1 MACCYCSRMV
11 SKVSFSIG
19 VFANITYFIRCNAH
33 PSNLDAGGARER
45 NHEKMDFLIGTW
57 DPGTL
62 WDDFGI
68 RANIVVSLS
77 SHFLLQVSNL
87 YLQPFTHGFP
97 HADIHKLLSADLLH
111 QVIKGTFKD
120 HIVMWVNE
128 YLMEEH
134 SKAAVL
140 AIIADIDC
148 Q

>member
-1 MACCYCSRMV
+1 
-11 SKVSFSIG
+11 
-19 VFANITYFIRCNAH
+19 
-33 PSNLDAGGARER
+33 
-45 NHEKMDFLIGTW
+45 MDFLIGAW

-68 RANIVVSLS
+68 WADIVVGLS

-87 YLQPFTHGFP
+87 YLQPFTHRFP
-97 HADIHKLLSADLLH
+97 CADIHKLLSADLLH

-134 SKAAVL
+134 GEAAAL
-140 AIIADIDC
+140 AINADIDH